1 MGNENLRTFVR
12 GAYDIQK
19 LRIMEGQRIVATF
32 KTKMGIKPGEKEED
46 GLDAAGKML
55 MNSLKVDYKKIM
67 DGVKKFPSPSKF
79 KSDGIISD
87 YTELCLMKSYLDLEQ
102 QETEHFNMLGKI
114 LKGYQV
120 YVQFLEGVKGIGPA
134 MAGVIVSEIDIAK
147 ARHPSSLWKYA
158 GLDVAPDGKGRS
170 RKGEHLVEVDYQD
183 KNGDEATRKSI
194 TFNPFL
200 KTKLV
205 GVLASS
211 FLRAGDNKYRQVY
224 DQYKHRLEHRA
235 DWLAE
240 SKGHRHN
247 AAMRYMI
254 KQFLVD
260 LHIAW
265 RTIEGLEVSAPYH
278 EAMLGHLHHGES
290 RLAA

>member
-1 MGNENLRTFVR
+1 MGQENLRTFVR

-19 LRIMEGQRIVATF
+19 LRIMEGQRIVATM
-32 KTKMGIKPGEKEED
+32 KVKLGVKPGEKEED

-55 MNSLKVDYKKIM
+55 LNTLKVDYKKIM
-67 DGVKKFPSPSKF
+67 DGVKKFPSPTKF
-79 KSDGIISD
+79 KGEGIISD
-87 YTELCLMKSYLDLEQ
+87 YTELCLMRSYLDLEQ
-102 QETEHFNMLGKI
+102 TENDHFAMLGKV
-114 LKGYQV
+114 LKGYPV
-120 YVQFLEGVKGIGPA
+120 YEQFLEGVKGIGPA
-134 MAGVIVSEIDIAK
+134 MAGVIISEIDIAK

-170 RKGEHLVEVDYQD
+170 RKGEHLVEVVYQD
-183 KNGDEATRKSI
+183 KKGEEATRKGI

-211 FLRAGDNKYRQVY
+211 FLRAGDNKYRQMY
-224 DQYKHRLEHRA
+224 DQYKLRLECRA
-235 DWLAE
+235 DWSEE

-278 EAMLGHLHHGES
+278 EAKLGHLHHGES

>member
-1 MGNENLRTFVR
+1 MGNDNLKTFVR

-19 LRIMEGQRIVATF
+19 LRIMEGQRIVSTF
-32 KTKMGIKPGEKEED
+32 KVKLGIKPGEKEED
-46 GLDAAGKML
+46 GLDAEGKVL
-55 MNSLKVDYKKIM
+55 LNGLKVDYHKIM
-67 DGVKKFPSPSKF
+67 DGLKKFPSPLRF
-79 KSDGIISD
+79 KGQGNISD
-87 YTELCLMKSYLDLEQ
+87 YTELCLMKSYLDLEH
-102 QETEHFNMLGKI
+102 QEDEHFTLLGKV
-114 LKGYQV
+114 LKGYPI
-120 YVQFLEGVKGIGPA
+120 YVQFLEGVKGVGPA
-134 MAGVIVSEIDIAK
+134 MAGVIISEIDIVK
-147 ARHPSSLWKYA
+147 ARTSSSIWKYA
-158 GLDVAPDGKGRS
+158 GLDVADDGRGRS
-170 RKGEHLVEVDYQD
+170 RKAEHLVDVDYKN
-183 KNGDEATRKSI
+183 KNGEEDTRKSI

-211 FLRAGDNKYRQVY
+211 FLRVGDNKYRQIY

-235 DWLAE
+235 DWLE
-240 SKGHRHN
+240 KSKGHRHN

-260 LHIAW
+260 LYIAW

-278 EAMLGHLHHGES
+278 EAKLGHRHKGES